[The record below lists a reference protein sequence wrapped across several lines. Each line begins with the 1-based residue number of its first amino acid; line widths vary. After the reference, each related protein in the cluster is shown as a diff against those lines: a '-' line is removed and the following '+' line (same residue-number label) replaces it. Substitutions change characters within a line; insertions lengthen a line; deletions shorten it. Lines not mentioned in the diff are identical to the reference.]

1 MREFT
6 INVGEIVELV
16 EATSENAKP
25 PAPVRVARTISSPRS
40 QDFED
45 PAILSVGKRPPQRLS
60 PSQRPSPI
68 EPRGSLLSSQLSS
81 QGMERVDSARTVISG
96 SKNEREQMQETYD
109 PQVEKLV
116 EPMQQT
122 RITEVEADV
131 IPEVVVSHTIQIGF

>member
-25 PAPVRVARTISSPRS
+25 PAPVRVARTISRTRS

-45 PAILSVGKRPPQRLS
+45 PAILSVGKRPPQRPS

-68 EPRGSLLSSQLSS
+68 EPRGGQLSS
-81 QGMERVDSARTVISG
+81 QGMEQVDSMRTVISG
-96 SKNEREQMQETYD
+96 GRNERDKIQEAYN

-116 EPMQQT
+116 EPLQQT
-122 RITEVEADV
+122 HIAEVEADAV
-131 IPEVVVSHTIQIGF
+131 PEVVVSHSIRL